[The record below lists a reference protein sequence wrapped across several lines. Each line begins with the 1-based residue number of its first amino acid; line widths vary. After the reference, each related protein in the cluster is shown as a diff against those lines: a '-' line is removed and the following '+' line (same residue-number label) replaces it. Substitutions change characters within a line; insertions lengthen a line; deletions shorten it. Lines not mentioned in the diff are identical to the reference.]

1 MSSAN
6 NHEFKPIVQ
15 PSMTE
20 LVEEQIRNYL
30 KAKKLKPG
38 DAIPKE
44 MEIAEQL
51 GVSRSVIRE
60 AISRFKMLGLIESRK
75 RRGMI
80 LTEPDL
86 FKGLERVLDPN
97 LLGQDTLIDIFEM
110 RLVLEMGLAELLF
123 AYRTDQY
130 IAELEKIASKNV
142 SSNQA
147 QFILQQEVKFHGK
160 LYEITHN
167 QSLQRFQKLLLPVF
181 QHIIDVEQRGE
192 FPQIVSQ
199 VDHASLVDIYRNGDP
214 NQFRQGMY
222 EHLKPHYY
230 WIAEYKKNQR
240 K

>member
-6 NHEFKPIVQ
+6 NQDFQPIVQ

-30 KAKKLKPG
+30 KAKQLKPG

-123 AYRTDQY
+123 TYRTDQY
-130 IAELEKIASKNV
+130 VTELEKIAS
-142 SSNQA
+142 SHSTSGSA
-147 QFILQQEVKFHGK
+147 QFVLQQEVKFHGK

-167 QSLQRFQKLLLPVF
+167 KSLQRFQKLLLPVF

-192 FPQIVSQ
+192 YPRFKSK
-199 VDHASLVDIYRNGDP
+199 VDHASLVEIYKSGDP

-222 EHLKPHYY
+222 EHLRPHYH
-230 WIAEYKKNQR
+230 WIADYKKKQG
-240 K
+240 